1 MDDIPSLNFELL
13 QDTAF
18 WEGKRQL
25 PLIKPV
31 PGQAQEL
38 AITRPSYDPTHLTP
52 LWAVFSPGNLASAFL
67 AEIQQELIEKGVS
80 KGAMIGIET
89 YDPRTITK
97 ARKHDNLITQV
108 VMYPDK
114 NHLDVR
120 IIATFTEMLFGG
132 PYFGGDD
139 WNKVQKFAESPH
151 LQLAT
156 INCPEA
162 AYGVAYSGEGVE
174 VISPLLKDDI
184 SLGKADSDPAK
195 WTAFAYRR
203 YQTTKAPFA
212 FLSCTNFSSNGNFTR
227 ATVEEVAKG
236 WQKRGFVEQ
245 GFLDYLKSEVAF
257 PNCMI
262 DRITPEAG
270 PNIPKYQRMFGFDAR
285 FVNTEPRW
293 YWVIEDR
300 FPQGRPRLEEAGVIF
315 VDSYEK
321 IKQYE
326 DMKLRLLNMAHSTIA
341 SLGTLLG
348 YERVYQA
355 IKDEDIYSLI
365 KKIGEEEVIRA
376 LEKPAKIDPAEF
388 FKETI
393 DKRLPNPNIP
403 DEPKRIA
410 LGFSTKIKPRF
421 VDSIIANYEQKKK
434 VNYLLLPIAGWL
446 RYLIGLDD
454 RGRKMELSADPM
466 LPKLQECI
474 QGIQFG
480 RRESVG
486 DKLRPIL
493 TNKGIMG
500 IDLYEIGVGDKIE
513 EYFKKMIAGVGAVR
527 KTLKERVK

>member
-1 MDDIPSLNFELL
+1 MDDIPSLNFKLL

-25 PLIKPV
+25 K
-31 PGQAQEL
+31 L
-38 AITRPSYDPTHLTP
+38 AITRPGYDPTHLTP

-67 AEIQQELIEKGVS
+67 AELQQELIEKGVS
-80 KGAMIGIET
+80 KGAMLGIKT

-114 NHLDVR
+114 DHLDVR

-139 WNKVQKFAESPH
+139 WNKVLKFAESPH

-162 AYGVAYSGEGVE
+162 AYGVAYCGEGVE

-184 SLGKADSDPAK
+184 SLGRADSNPAK

-227 ATVEEVAKG
+227 ATVEEVARA

-270 PNIPKYQRMFGFDAR
+270 PNIVKYQRMFGFDAR

-293 YWVIEDR
+293 YWVIEDK

-321 IKQYE
+321 IKEYE

-341 SLGTLLG
+341 SLGILLG
-348 YERVYQA
+348 YDRVYKA

-365 KKIGEEEVIRA
+365 KKIGEEEVLRV
-376 LEKPAKIDPAEF
+376 LERPAKIDPAEF

-421 VDSIIANYEQKKK
+421 VDSILDNHQQGYQ
-434 VNYLLLPIAGWL
+434 VNYLLLPMAGWL
-446 RYLIGLDD
+446 RYLLGVDD
-454 RGRKMELSADPM
+454 QGKEIELAPDPM
-466 LPKLQECI
+466 LDDLKKYM
-474 QGIQFG
+474 QGIQLG
-480 RRESVG
+480 SPESLK

-493 TNKGIMG
+493 SNKNIMG
-500 IDLYEIGVGDKIE
+500 VNLYEIGVGDKIE
-513 EYFKKMIAGVGAVR
+513 EFFKKMIVGVGAVR
-527 KTLKERVK
+527 KTLRELKS